1 MEGRKELLVYV
12 DGGARGNPGPSAVGV
27 YVTDKKGRSILR
39 YGKTIGV
46 ATNNVAEYQAVI
58 TALDLLLARPALL
71 KQYESVSVFIDS
83 QLVYSQ
89 IIGIYKVRNARLR
102 ELLFAVWQK
111 QKSLCVPVVYSRIPR
126 NENSV
131 ADRLV
136 NLALDK

>member
-27 YVTDKKGRSILR
+27 YVTDKKRRSILR

-46 ATNNVAEYQAVI
+46 ATNNVAEYQAVV

-71 KQYESVSVFIDS
+71 KQYESVSVFVDS

-89 IIGIYKVRNARLR
+89 IVGLYKVRNLQLR

-111 QKSLCVPVVYSRIPR
+111 QKRLCVPVVYSRIPR

-136 NLALDK
+136 NVALDK